1 VPLVLTVGIATIS
14 IAAWIWS
21 ERNEN
26 DGDDNTQ
33 HPPGP
38 QGPPP
43 PGYPPGAEYPPGAV
57 PPGAVEY
64 SRSTAVETR
73 QDDGSVIAR
82 MQGALRRTPSPQQ
95 IIDGASRRVAAGM
108 AAAGAMVGGA
118 LSSIREEQRGDFEDH
133 SRWSEEAEAR
143 ARTAVQGTAPNAVFD
158 KKRKIVA
165 IVVSAVPLRSEIEDP
180 SIEHASILSHL
191 PSHVDP
197 EVARVFVLIY
207 APDLKHAPGGNASTR
222 PTPSVASSYSNIAH
236 EDAAG
241 ADIATLEP
249 HPTDELE
256 GSSPLFKT
264 LYKQA
269 LTIVDKDSMIM
280 PFSTQN
286 GHVHILRHLSPDIVY
301 IQESLAGDDGAA
313 VQQISGGCDT

>member
-1 VPLVLTVGIATIS
+1 MPLVLTVGIATIS

-43 PGYPPGAEYPPGAV
+43 PGYPPGAEYPPGAI
-57 PPGAVEY
+57 PPGAAEY
-64 SRSTAVETR
+64 SRSTAAEAR

-180 SIEHASILSHL
+180 SIEHAVRR
-191 PSHVDP
+191 P
-197 EVARVFVLIY
+197 
-207 APDLKHAPGGNASTR
+207 KTR
-222 PTPSVASSYSNIAH
+222 NCCI
-236 EDAAG
+236 
-241 ADIATLEP
+241 
-249 HPTDELE
+249 
-256 GSSPLFKT
+256 
-264 LYKQA
+264 
-269 LTIVDKDSMIM
+269 
-280 PFSTQN
+280 
-286 GHVHILRHLSPDIVY
+286 
-301 IQESLAGDDGAA
+301 
-313 VQQISGGCDT
+313 